1 VTVGDLTESLT
12 DTPITE
18 IYHITFD
25 NSTGHGTR
33 QSVQSGLG
41 SRLQGLEV
49 TAMKRILGAKQI
61 VRLGIST
68 LALVAWCSFAPA
80 AQQSGPHQVDLKL
93 VLATDVSGSISD
105 EELQLE
111 REGTA
116 EAFLDPVV
124 IKAIQTGSLG
134 RIAVSMIDFSSQGLG
149 KVVIDWQ
156 IVHDKNTATAF
167 AETVRDL
174 PRTPGRRTSVSS
186 ALELGSLLIE
196 SSDKDIVATRKV
208 IDVSGDGPNNDG
220 NPMTETHDRIVAQ
233 GIVVNGLPIMD
244 DNANG
249 YYPDLDK
256 YYAGCVV
263 GGRGAFVVVVR
274 KYADY
279 ATGMRHKLVLEI
291 SQNESLIKQ
300 ATAPNKAL
308 ITGVAMGPTANGPAT
323 QPEVLRPTNDYP
335 GGCDIQ
341 GGLGGF
347 GFRRF

>member
-1 VTVGDLTESLT
+1 
-12 DTPITE
+12 
-18 IYHITFD
+18 
-25 NSTGHGTR
+25 
-33 QSVQSGLG
+33 
-41 SRLQGLEV
+41 
-49 TAMKRILGAKQI
+49 MKRSPRAKHFG
-61 VRLGIST
+61 RLGVLI
-68 LALVAWCSFAPA
+68 LALVVWSSLAPA
-80 AQQSGPHQVDLKL
+80 AQQAGPQQVDLKL
-93 VLATDVSGSISD
+93 VLATDVSGSISN

-116 EAFLDPVV
+116 EAFLDPQV
-124 IKAIQTGSLG
+124 IKAIQTGALG
-134 RIAVSMIDFSSQGLG
+134 RIAVTMIDFSSQGIG
-149 KVVIDWQ
+149 RVVVDWQ
-156 IVHDKNTATAF
+156 IIHDKNTATAF
-167 AETVRDL
+167 AGTVRDL

-196 SSDKDIVATRKV
+196 SSEKTIVATRKV

-279 ATGMRHKLVLEI
+279 AIGMRHKLILEI
-291 SQNESLIKQ
+291 SQNESLIKEASAGKNTLLTKI
-300 ATAPNKAL
+300 ATAVPGTL
-308 ITGVAMGPTANGPAT
+308 G
-323 QPEVLRPTNDYP
+323 QPEVLRPTQGYP

-341 GGLGGF
+341 GGFGGF
-347 GFRRF
+347 GGFGRRRF

>member
-1 VTVGDLTESLT
+1 MKTSSCAKQVA
-12 DTPITE
+12 
-18 IYHITFD
+18 
-25 NSTGHGTR
+25 R
-33 QSVQSGLG
+33 LG
-41 SRLQGLEV
+41 VS
-49 TAMKRILGAKQI
+49 ILG
-61 VRLGIST
+61 L
-68 LALVAWCSFAPA
+68 LAYSSLAPA
-80 AQQSGPHQVDLKL
+80 AQQSGPQQVDLKL

-116 EAFLDPVV
+116 EAFLDPQV
-124 IKAIQTGSLG
+124 IKAIQGGSLG
-134 RIAVSMIDFSSQGLG
+134 RIAVSMVDFSSQGIG

-156 IVHDKNTATAF
+156 IIHDKNTATSF

-174 PRTPGRRTSVSS
+174 PHTPGRRTSVSS

-196 SSDKDIVATRKV
+196 SSEKDIVATRKV

-220 NPMTETHDRIVAQ
+220 NPMMETHDRIVAQ

-279 ATGMRHKLVLEI
+279 AAGMRHKLILEI
-291 SQNESLIKQ
+291 SQNESLIRQ
-300 ATAPNKAL
+300 VSASRTPL
-308 ITGVAMGPTANGPAT
+308 LTRVAVPGAAASGPTP
-323 QPEVLRPTNDYP
+323 QPEVLRPSNGYP

-341 GGLGGF
+341 GGFGGYN
-347 GFRRF
+347 FRRF